1 MRIAIYPGS
10 FDPITNGHL
19 DVLKRAAALFDTVY
33 IAVAHNLQK
42 TPMFTTEE
50 RLDLI
55 RGCTTD
61 YKNVQMDSFDGLV
74 VDYARKVG
82 AEAIIRG
89 LRAMSDFEYEF
100 QMALMNRHL
109 DDKIDTVFLMPHED
123 YTYLS
128 SSVVRELVKFGGNVS
143 AFVPANVLEALLNK
157 IRRQQ

>member
-109 DDKIDTVFLMPHED
+109 DDKIDNGF
-123 YTYLS
+123 
-128 SSVVRELVKFGGNVS
+128 F
-143 AFVPANVLEALLNK
+143 
-157 IRRQQ
+157 